1 MGAYYFLSCLLPA
14 LPTVLG
20 EKMPAPFADLSGMAC
35 RHIRPQDEAA
45 LHAHLSV
52 VDAANWESLDQG
64 REGFMEG
71 GLLSRDDI
79 RTRQNIPDFIR
90 LFLEERERGIRRTYA
105 YDRLWE
111 ICYEAILATAED
123 AGCSYLLAYV
133 PWEIEL
139 RNRLIALRFKERAAN
154 IEEYSLLPGRRTL
167 DLTALLA
174 SVEAQRNPLMA
185 ERLLDEERLRQI
197 FRCEGHDP
205 FSLDAILAYL
215 ARACVYSRWET
226 LQMPYDANDLLSGGG

>member
-1 MGAYYFLSCLLPA
+1 MGAYYFLSCLLPP

-20 EKMPAPFADLSGMAC
+20 EKMPTPFADLSGMAC
-35 RHIRPQDEAA
+35 RHIRPQDEAV
-45 LHAHLSV
+45 LRAHLSV

-64 REGFMEG
+64 REEFMDG
-71 GLLSRDDI
+71 GLISSEDI

-90 LFLEERERGIRRTYA
+90 LFVEERERGIRRAYA

-111 ICYEAILATAED
+111 FCYEAMLATAEE
-123 AGCSYLLAYV
+123 ARCAYLLAYI

-139 RNRLIALRFKERAAN
+139 RNRLIALRFKERTAS
-154 IEEYSLLPGRRTL
+154 IEEYTLLPGRRTL

-185 ERLLDEERLRQI
+185 ERILDEERLKQI

-215 ARACVYSRWET
+215 ARAGIYSRWET
-226 LQMPYDANDLLSGGG
+226 LQTPYDVNDFLSGGG